1 MKWDNHLHLKVASA
15 IHQRSCYRWHYEQFP
30 LMLIIIIIHY
40 NFLHPEFFS
49 ILNFWPTPS
58 KLNTKR
64 SRIKSF
70 VYLRI
75 E

>member
-15 IHQRSCYRWHYEQFP
+15 IHQPSCYRWHYEQFP
-30 LMLIIIIIHY
+30 LMLIIIIYYI
-40 NFLHPEFFS
+40 FLHPEFFS
-49 ILNFWPTPS
+49 ILDQ
-58 KLNTKR
+58 LQVNTKR

>member
-1 MKWDNHLHLKVASA
+1 
-15 IHQRSCYRWHYEQFP
+15 
-30 LMLIIIIIHY
+30 MLIIIIYYIY
-40 NFLHPEFFS
+40 LHPEFFS
-49 ILNFWPTPS
+49 TLDQ
-58 KLNTKR
+58 LQVNTKR